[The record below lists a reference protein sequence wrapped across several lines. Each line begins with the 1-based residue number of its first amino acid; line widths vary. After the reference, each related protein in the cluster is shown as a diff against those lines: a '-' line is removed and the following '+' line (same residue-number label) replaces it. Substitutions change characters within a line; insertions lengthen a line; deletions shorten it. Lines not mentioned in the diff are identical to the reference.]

1 VSSTAL
7 SDDIFISVSSDTTTY
22 NYMNFNTAFVTSKY
36 YMQKNISTSESVGFN
51 LTHDGYATLRD
62 ARSAAA
68 PHFWGL
74 VALDDGHY

>member
-1 VSSTAL
+1 
-7 SDDIFISVSSDTTTY
+7 
-22 NYMNFNTAFVTSKY
+22 
-36 YMQKNISTSESVGFN
+36 MQKNISTSESVGFN